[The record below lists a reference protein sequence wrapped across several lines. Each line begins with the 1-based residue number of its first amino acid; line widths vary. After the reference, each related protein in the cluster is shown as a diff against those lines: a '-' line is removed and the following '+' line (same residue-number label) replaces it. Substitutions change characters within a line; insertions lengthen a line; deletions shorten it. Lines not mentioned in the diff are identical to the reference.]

1 MYCINWSVFFYVFA
15 ISLQISG
22 AVMLLW
28 YSASTKRD
36 DVIKRFMKRRFVSEN
51 KNTNSIEY
59 DEKTYKEEFKVA
71 YLNKIS
77 FGYIA
82 VGYIINVWGDCS
94 SFCKIFIVMV
104 IVICSVL
111 VMFLTYKGVL
121 LWTHFSK
128 KVNMKI
134 SNEDLERL
142 GICPDFTTVSFDEIE
157 NNKV

>member
-1 MYCINWSVFFYVFA
+1 
-15 ISLQISG
+15 
-22 AVMLLW
+22 
-28 YSASTKRD
+28 
-36 DVIKRFMKRRFVSEN
+36 MKRRFVSEN

-82 VGYIINVWGDCS
+82 VGYIINVWGDCP
-94 SFCKIFIVMV
+94 SFCKIIIVMV

>member
-1 MYCINWSVFFYVFA
+1 
-15 ISLQISG
+15 
-22 AVMLLW
+22 MLLW

-51 KNTNSIEY
+51 ENTNSIDY
-59 DEKTYKEEFKVA
+59 DEKTYKEVFKVA

-94 SFCKIFIVMV
+94 SFCKTFIVLA

-111 VMFLTYKGVL
+111 VMSLTYKGVL
-121 LWTHFSK
+121 LWMHFSK
-128 KVNMKI
+128 KVNTKV
-134 SNEDLERL
+134 SNEDLKRL
-142 GICPDFTTVSFDEIE
+142 GIHPDFTTASFDEVE

>member
-1 MYCINWSVFFYVFA
+1 
-15 ISLQISG
+15 
-22 AVMLLW
+22 
-28 YSASTKRD
+28 
-36 DVIKRFMKRRFVSEN
+36 MKRRFVSEN

>member
-1 MYCINWSVFFYVFA
+1 
-15 ISLQISG
+15 
-22 AVMLLW
+22 MLLW

-94 SFCKIFIVMV
+94 SFCKIIIVMV